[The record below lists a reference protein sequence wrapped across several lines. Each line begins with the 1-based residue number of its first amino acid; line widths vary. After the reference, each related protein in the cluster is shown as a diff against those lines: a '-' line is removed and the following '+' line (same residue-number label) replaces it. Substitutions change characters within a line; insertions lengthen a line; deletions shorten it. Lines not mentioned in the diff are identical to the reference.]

1 MAESIGHYEILGVT
15 GTGAQG
21 DVLRARDTRVGRTV
35 AIRVLGGD
43 VSDPWRRAHFLE
55 NVRPYT
61 TLSHPHIATLFEAV
75 EQGGRLY
82 LVYEFVPGE
91 RLGAL
96 SAGHPLNLR
105 RALDLAIQTADAIA
119 ETHACGLVH
128 GRLTPSSVIVT
139 PKGHAKVIDVGL
151 SFWQA
156 PEGPDPFLSP
166 EQAGGQNADH
176 RSDIYAL
183 GAILYSILTGRP
195 PAHAP
200 GGSDPSTAAVR
211 REGPAPGRVNL
222 DVPPS
227 VDRIVRK
234 ALAPN
239 PDDRYTDATI
249 LAGDLRSAAAEV
261 HGRDAGPRIAEP
273 EPHAPARPFLRVALL
288 ALLLLAAAGAA
299 AWQWREPLRQVWNER
314 FGQTYAPVLTVMPF
328 EVARSDAARAH
339 LGPGLAEELATRL
352 GHIPGV
358 RVLGRTSMR
367 AFAGKDPRAVAEEH
381 RASVA
386 VTARL
391 SPRDESWQV
400 FELRVTVIGRDS
412 GTVVWSRNYE
422 VEARDL
428 LAAQAKIAED
438 IAIRLT
444 GPFTPTAALGRA
456 GLRLVQPPALDA
468 YLQARTAMAELDTNG
483 AVRLF
488 DAALSADPGLIEA
501 RALLAEAL
509 HASATFENRLAFAEI
524 QRPMRQSA
532 AEAVTADPELA
543 HTQLAMALAS
553 PTIPEALQHIRRA
566 IELDPTDTSI
576 YLAGASL
583 VRDIDPAAAL
593 RFLTWAGTIDP
604 GQPRI
609 RFEAGAAHLVLNQ
622 PDQTLIEAARGQA
635 LAPSLP
641 WWDALRLRV
650 RLGTSQPGAD
660 PPPDGKGSLP
670 GFPAGVLVRA
680 AALHESG
687 QTEAAIAALNGVV
700 RLFPS
705 FCEARAMLAGLV
717 RPTNRP
723 ESIRLASEIYR
734 AAASAPEALSRCAA
748 MTGAATSDTRQASAW
763 IGRAAGTDA
772 SLLQW
777 TTTNGVL
784 SAQSGI
790 RQKVYPWSLVAGDA
804 EMIQAVQRL
813 DAALARYRPVVA
825 KVFEGLQ
832 DPMAR

>member
-1 MAESIGHYEILGVT
+1 MADSIGHYEILGVA
-15 GTGAQG
+15 GTGARG

-43 VSDPWRRAHFLE
+43 VSDPWGRAHFLE

-61 TLSHPHIATLFEAV
+61 TLSHPHIATLFEAG

-96 SAGHPLNLR
+96 AAGHPLNLR
-105 RALDLAIQTADAIA
+105 RALDLAIQTADALA

-139 PKGHAKVIDVGL
+139 PKGHAKIIDVAL
-151 SFWQA
+151 AFWQA
-156 PEGPDPFLSP
+156 PEAPDPFLAP
-166 EQAGGQNADH
+166 EQVSGQAADL

-183 GAILYSILTGRP
+183 GAILYLILTGQP
-195 PAHAP
+195 PAPASGGPGQSAP
-200 GGSDPSTAAVR
+200 SAR
-211 REGPAPGRVNL
+211 REGPAPAKVNR

-234 ALAPN
+234 ALAPK
-239 PDDRYTDATI
+239 PEDRYTDATI

-261 HGRDAGPRIAEP
+261 HEREGGVLNDEP
-273 EPHAPARPFLRVALL
+273 EPREPGRPFLRGALL
-288 ALLLLAAAGAA
+288 VLLLLAAAGAA
-299 AWQWREPLRQVWNER
+299 AWQWREPLTELWNER

-352 GHIPGV
+352 GHIPGM

-381 RASVA
+381 RASLA
-386 VTARL
+386 VTARV

-400 FELRVTVIGRDS
+400 FEVVVTLIGRES
-412 GTVVWSRNYE
+412 GKTVWSRRYD

-428 LAAQAKIAED
+428 LSAQAKIAED
-438 IAIRLT
+438 VAVRLA
-444 GPFTPTAALGRA
+444 GPFTPTAALRRA
-456 GLRLVQPPALDA
+456 GLRLVQPGALDA
-468 YLQARTAMAELDTNG
+468 YLQGRTAIGELDTNG

-488 DAALSADPGLIEA
+488 EAAIDADPGLIEA
-501 RALLAEAL
+501 RAGLTEAL
-509 HASATFENRLAFAEI
+509 HASAAFEHRLSYAEI
-524 QRPMRQSA
+524 QRRMRQSA
-532 AEAVTADPELA
+532 AEAVTADPDLA
-543 HTQLAMALAS
+543 HSQLAM
-553 PTIPEALQHIRRA
+553 
-566 IELDPTDTSI
+566 DPTDTSI
-576 YLAGASL
+576 YLAVAVL

-593 RFLTWAGTIDP
+593 RLLAWARTIDP
-604 GQPRI
+604 GQPRL
-609 RFEAGAAHLVLNQ
+609 RFETAAAHLVLNQ

-650 RLGTSQPGAD
+650 RLGTTPPVAD
-660 PPPDGKGSLP
+660 SPPEGRGSLP

-680 AALHESG
+680 AVLHESG
-687 QTEAAIAALNGVV
+687 QTDAAIAALNGVV

-705 FCEARAMLAGLV
+705 FCEARALLAGLV

-723 ESIRLASEIYR
+723 ESSRLASEIYL
-734 AAASAPEALSRCAA
+734 AAASAPEALARCAA
-748 MTGAATSDTRQASAW
+748 MAGAATADGRQASAW
-763 IGRAAGTDA
+763 INRAAGSDA

-777 TTTNGVL
+777 ATTNGVL
-784 SAQSGI
+784 SAQAGI
-790 RQKVYPWSLVAGDA
+790 RQKVYPWSLVAGNA
-804 EMIQAVQRL
+804 ETIQAVRRL
-813 DAALARYRPVVA
+813 DAAFEGYRPVVA
-825 KVFEGLQ
+825 KFFEGLQ
-832 DPMAR
+832 EPLAR

>member
-1 MAESIGHYEILGVT
+1 MAESIGHYEILGIA

-43 VSDPWRRAHFLE
+43 VADPWRRAHFLE

-61 TLSHPHIATLFEAV
+61 TLSHPHIATLFEAG
-75 EQGGRLY
+75 EQGGTLF

-96 SAGHPLNLR
+96 AAGHPLNLR
-105 RALDLAIQTADAIA
+105 RALDLAIQTADALA

-139 PKGHAKVIDVGL
+139 PKGHAKIIDVGL

-156 PEGPDPFLSP
+156 PEAPDPFLSP
-166 EQAGGQNADH
+166 EQAGGQIADH
-176 RSDIYAL
+176 RSDIYAF
-183 GAILYSILTGRP
+183 GAILYLILTGRP
-195 PAHAP
+195 PAQAP
-200 GGSDPSTAAVR
+200 VASASSVAPAR

-222 DVPPS
+222 DVPPL

-239 PDDRYTDATI
+239 PDDRYSDITI

-261 HGRDAGPRIAEP
+261 HGRDGAARIDEP
-273 EPHAPARPFLRVALL
+273 ELHAPGRPFLRVALL
-288 ALLLLAAAGAA
+288 VLLLLAAAGAA
-299 AWQWREPLRQVWNER
+299 AWQWREPLMQVWNER

-352 GHIPGV
+352 GHIPGM

-381 RASVA
+381 RASLA
-386 VTARL
+386 VTARV

-400 FELRVTVIGRDS
+400 LELRVTLISRDS
-412 GTVVWSRNYE
+412 GTGIWSRSYE
-422 VEARDL
+422 VQARDL
-428 LAAQAKIAED
+428 LAAQAKIAQD
-438 IAIRLT
+438 IAVRLA
-444 GPFTPTAALGRA
+444 GPFTPTAALRRA
-456 GLRLVQPPALDA
+456 GLRLVEPSALDA

-488 DAALSADPGLIEA
+488 EAALAADPGLIEA
-501 RALLAEAL
+501 RAGLAEAL
-509 HASATFENRLAFAEI
+509 HASAAFEHRLGYAEI
-524 QRPMRQSA
+524 QRQMRQSA
-532 AEAVTADPELA
+532 AEAVTADPDLA

-553 PTIPEALQHIRRA
+553 PTIAEALPHIRRA
-566 IELDPTDTSI
+566 LEIDPTDTSI

-583 VRDIDPAAAL
+583 VRDIDAAAAL
-593 RFLTWAGTIDP
+593 RFLAWARTLDP

-609 RFEAGAAHLVLNQ
+609 RFETGAAHLVLNQ

-650 RLGTSQPGAD
+650 RLGTTPPIAD
-660 PPPDGKGSLP
+660 PPPEGRGSLP

-680 AALHESG
+680 ALLHESG
-687 QTEAAIAALNGVV
+687 RTDAAVAAVNGVV

-705 FCEARAMLAGLV
+705 FCEARALLAGLL
-717 RPTNRP
+717 RSTNRA
-723 ESIRLASEIYR
+723 ESIRLASEVYL
-734 AAASAPEALSRCAA
+734 AAASAPEALARCAA
-748 MTGAATSDTRQASAW
+748 LAGAATADGRQASAW
-763 IGRAAGTDA
+763 ISRAAGSDA
-772 SLLQW
+772 GLLQW
-777 TTTNGVL
+777 ATTNGVL
-784 SAQSGI
+784 SAQAGI
-790 RQKVYPWSLVAGDA
+790 RQKVYPWSLVIGNA
-804 EMIQAVQRL
+804 ETIQAVRRL
-813 DAALARYRPVVA
+813 DAAFGNCRPVVA

-832 DPMAR
+832 DPLAR